1 MQKMLTMNKRIFLV
15 LCILG
20 MICPSFANNLVS
32 RDELPILATN
42 EGNEKTE
49 VISSISA
56 SIDGHSLTIIFLANL
71 GQVTIKV
78 LDELDVEIELM
89 STPTPTGQIIYIPL
103 AGRYTVLFTL
113 SNGDVYYGEFEVVD

>member
-1 MQKMLTMNKRIFLV
+1 MEIK
-15 LCILG
+15 
-20 MICPSFANNLVS
+20 
-32 RDELPILATN
+32 ELASYT
-42 EGNEKTE
+42 GYDK
-49 VISSISA
+49 SGSISA

-78 LDELDVEIELM
+78 LDAYNVEIELM

-113 SNGDVYYGEFEVVD
+113 SDGDVYYGEFEVTD